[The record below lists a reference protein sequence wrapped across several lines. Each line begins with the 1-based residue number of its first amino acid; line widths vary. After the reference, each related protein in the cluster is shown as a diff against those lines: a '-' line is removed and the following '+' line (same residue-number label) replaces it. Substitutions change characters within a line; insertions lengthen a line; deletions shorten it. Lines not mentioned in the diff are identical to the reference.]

1 MQFAIVA
8 ATLLASLVMSD
19 PLEERLPVCS
29 EHGGKCDHR
38 IFFCCQG
45 QNLVCVSIS
54 QSGQLSCKGCKKTL
68 C

>member
-8 ATLLASLVMSD
+8 ATFLASLVMGG
-19 PLEERLPVCS
+19 PLEKRLPVCS
-29 EHGGKCDHR
+29 EYGGKCDHR

-45 QNLVCVSIS
+45 QNLVCVSTFLA
-54 QSGQLSCKGCKKTL
+54 GWLSCKGRKKTL